1 MVFFLFFRIFRP
13 IRSSHLHSKICHP
26 HFGFYLTKCLS
37 GPSLPTM
44 RFTQVAIIA
53 TLATAAF
60 AAPVPNE
67 DLDISLRGVNIGKK
81 RDQAAGDLGI
91 SLGASVGLLKREED
105 LDVGLGAGATIGKR
119 AQDAEDL
126 DIGLGAVV
134 GVKRDSTTPALVKAL
149 GVTASDLEA
158 VL

>member
-1 MVFFLFFRIFRP
+1 MIFFLFFRIFKS

-26 HFGFYLTKCLS
+26 PFGFYLTKCLS

-67 DLDISLRGVNIGKK
+67 DLDISL
-81 RDQAAGDLGI
+81 Q
-91 SLGASVGLLKREED
+91 
-105 LDVGLGAGATIGKR
+105 
-119 AQDAEDL
+119 
-126 DIGLGAVV
+126 
-134 GVKRDSTTPALVKAL
+134 ALVSAPVSVCSSAKNISTLASAQAL
-149 GVTASDLEA
+149 PLASALKMPKTWIL
-158 VL
+158 VLALSSA